1 MTVVR
6 TNPLP
11 KGRYWIDLIGPD
23 HIAAFEGG
31 VKGLNEAH
39 PGLIHVL
46 STTHHAKDENQ
57 EQNQTGRS
65 WLMVVLDSAGALVWG
80 EGQPTPERD
89 WALFEVTAPA
99 IWDFEAIGT
108 PTIAA
113 PTITSEGDTVQRPD
127 PEKDPLDKLNVD
139 LGNIGKAVAVG
150 IGAMAGLALL
160 VVVVTLAKRK

>member
-1 MTVVR
+1 MTVVK

-11 KGRYWIDLIGPD
+11 KGRYWLDLIGPE

-39 PGLIHVL
+39 AGLVHVIA
-46 STTHHAKDENQ
+46 TTHHAADENQ

-65 WLMVVLDSAGALVWG
+65 WLQVVLDSAGAIVWG

-89 WALFEVTAPA
+89 WALFETTAPA
-99 IWDFEAIGT
+99 IWDFEAIGV

-113 PTITSEGDTVQRPD
+113 ANIKAEGDTVQRPD
-127 PEKDPLDKLNVD
+127 PEKDPLDKLNLD
-139 LGNIGKAVAVG
+139 LGSIEKAVG
-150 IGAMAGLALL
+150 IGLGVAAGLALL
-160 VVVVTLAKRK
+160 VVVVTLAKRR